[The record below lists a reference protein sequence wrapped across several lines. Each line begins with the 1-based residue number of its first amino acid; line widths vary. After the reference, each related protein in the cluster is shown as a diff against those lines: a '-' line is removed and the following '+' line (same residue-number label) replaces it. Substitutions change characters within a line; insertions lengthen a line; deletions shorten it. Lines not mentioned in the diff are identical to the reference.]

1 MFETFNR
8 LNNTLNN
15 SLDPLLVVYGTAG
28 LIALTFFVL
37 TFIENRRLDKERQK
51 RAHS

>member
-1 MFETFNR
+1 MFETLSR

-15 SLDPLLVVYGTAG
+15 ILDPILITYGTAG
-28 LIALTFFVL
+28 LIALAFFVL